1 MKRNRVHR
9 IKKVHIAGIITAV
22 IIIIAGLFVRP
33 LVAKALFD
41 ENKAVHIDAS
51 SIEQSTLIIGTHLI
65 YLYSLNDELYQIA
78 LDSAADSGQTQIY
91 YKSELA
97 DGTWFD
103 ITDAGSIADITD
115 SGIVV
120 SDDTINNLYFTHHT
134 KSDGKTY
141 DLRTNQ
147 AVSIF
152 DINNVYDVKN
162 LAELESLKNQYDI
175 MKESGDNSAAMKRN
189 IGLVET
195 FFATTVSTDETFSCD
210 TVLTALQSFYDRL
223 TADKADAAELEAVMD
238 VMAKVDNKR
247 KKTVYEKL
255 DEALT
260 NLLDQASDGT
270 STDENI
276 EYYELDNNFLT
287 AIADAQSDL
296 SESLTEAEGDLLE
309 EGSTV
314 LSAMEYSVANSLITN
329 ALSNNFSACEEDVVK
344 LIAISHISQ
353 ELIVSKES
361 ELDILEE
368 LISNAFSKYQD
379 ALKGG
384 PSDEYN
390 NAVSNNSSH
399 AVLENIIRSD
409 MADVNSIRSELQF
422 LIKAKTDRSEMEEAA
437 EYVKQCISQTSWLT
451 SKIPDDDYS
460 SEKKSSVTK
469 YKEWLNELIT
479 NLKSDGDGSAGASLY
494 EQKESLQEKRLE
506 ALDHE
511 DLDLANLLEA
521 QIETIDGQIA
531 EKETADSDELKW
543 LEEQLAD
550 LRQQAEENPSD
561 TDIASRVS
569 AIEAQISDIT
579 AGQLQGSEASN
590 IQSMKNDI
598 LSSIEDQGTSAVSTI
613 ESGIDGLK
621 SMLDA
626 GSPLAL
632 AALKEIYQKLVST
645 NYLDSQT
652 AYDDLISSIEETVAD
667 SDVLE
672 IQQNG
677 LSKELAVETVEE
689 VLGGKLPVAQSGK
702 TQKTGSSNAGKDT
715 GKDTRNETKTS
726 EAVTEGD
733 TENETETSEAV
744 TEEDT
749 ENETET
755 TETATET
762 EVDTGNISV
771 PSADLAGTDLTEEQI
786 SGAAIALAEYA
797 SETGNN
803 DIGQLAQG
811 LLAGLVNSEK
821 SAVFTTRKNNG
832 ESFVPVDRLA
842 AFTGYRYLW
851 NNTKKTAILSK
862 RKEYYAF
869 RAFYSGVENGSEE
882 KEYMNSEAEFSG
894 VVYIP
899 DSYVS
904 SHFDC
909 EVVEVSGTDYSVLAN
924 DRVREYS
931 EEILKALSEKGGG

>member
-1 MKRNRVHR
+1 
-9 IKKVHIAGIITAV
+9 
-22 IIIIAGLFVRP
+22 
-33 LVAKALFD
+33 
-41 ENKAVHIDAS
+41 
-51 SIEQSTLIIGTHLI
+51 
-65 YLYSLNDELYQIA
+65 
-78 LDSAADSGQTQIY
+78 
-91 YKSELA
+91 
-97 DGTWFD
+97 
-103 ITDAGSIADITD
+103 
-115 SGIVV
+115 
-120 SDDTINNLYFTHHT
+120 
-134 KSDGKTY
+134 
-141 DLRTNQ
+141 
-147 AVSIF
+147 
-152 DINNVYDVKN
+152 
-162 LAELESLKNQYDI
+162 
-175 MKESGDNSAAMKRN
+175 MKRN

-195 FFATTVSTDETFSCD
+195 FFATTVSTDETFTCD
-210 TVLTALQSFYDRL
+210 TELTALQSFYDKL

-247 KKTVYEKL
+247 KKTVYEKV

-329 ALSNNFSACEEDVVK
+329 ALSNNFSACKEDVVK
-344 LIAISHISQ
+344 LTAISHISQ

-437 EYVKQCISQTSWLT
+437 EYVKQCISQTSWLN

-479 NLKSDGDGSAGASLY
+479 NLKSDGDGSTGASLY

-521 QIETIDGQIA
+521 QIETIDGQIE

-569 AIEAQISDIT
+569 AVEAQISDIT
-579 AGQLQGSEASN
+579 AGQSEGSEASN

-598 LSSIEDQGTSAVSTI
+598 LSSIEDQGTSAASTI

-715 GKDTRNETKTS
+715 GKDTRNETETS
-726 EAVTEGD
+726 EAVAEED

-744 TEEDT
+744 TKEDT

-762 EVDTGNISV
+762 EVDAGNISV
-771 PSADLAGTDLTEEQI
+771 PSAELAGTDLTEEQI
-786 SGAAIALAEYA
+786 IGAAIALAEYA
-797 SETGNN
+797 RETGNN

-899 DSYVS
+899 GSYVS

-924 DRVREYS
+924 DKVREYS

>member
-1 MKRNRVHR
+1 M
-9 IKKVHIAGIITAV
+9 
-22 IIIIAGLFVRP
+22 
-33 LVAKALFD
+33 
-41 ENKAVHIDAS
+41 
-51 SIEQSTLIIGTHLI
+51 
-65 YLYSLNDELYQIA
+65 
-78 LDSAADSGQTQIY
+78 
-91 YKSELA
+91 
-97 DGTWFD
+97 
-103 ITDAGSIADITD
+103 
-115 SGIVV
+115 
-120 SDDTINNLYFTHHT
+120 
-134 KSDGKTY
+134 
-141 DLRTNQ
+141 
-147 AVSIF
+147 
-152 DINNVYDVKN
+152 
-162 LAELESLKNQYDI
+162 
-175 MKESGDNSAAMKRN
+175 
-189 IGLVET
+189 
-195 FFATTVSTDETFSCD
+195 
-210 TVLTALQSFYDRL
+210 
-223 TADKADAAELEAVMD
+223 
-238 VMAKVDNKR
+238 
-247 KKTVYEKL
+247 
-255 DEALT
+255 
-260 NLLDQASDGT
+260 
-270 STDENI
+270 
-276 EYYELDNNFLT
+276 
-287 AIADAQSDL
+287 
-296 SESLTEAEGDLLE
+296 
-309 EGSTV
+309 
-314 LSAMEYSVANSLITN
+314 
-329 ALSNNFSACEEDVVK
+329 
-344 LIAISHISQ
+344 
-353 ELIVSKES
+353 
-361 ELDILEE
+361 
-368 LISNAFSKYQD
+368 ISNAFSKYQD

-437 EYVKQCISQTSWLT
+437 EYVKQCISQTSWLN

-460 SEKKSSVTK
+460 SKKKSSVTK

-479 NLKSDGDGSAGASLY
+479 NLKSDGDGSTGASLY

-569 AIEAQISDIT
+569 AVEAQISDIT
-579 AGQLQGSEASN
+579 AGQSEGSEASN

-598 LSSIEDQGTSAVSTI
+598 LSSIEDQGTSAASTI

-702 TQKTGSSNAGKDT
+702 PQKTGSSNAGKDT
-715 GKDTRNETKTS
+715 KNETETS
-726 EAVTEGD
+726 EAVTEED
-733 TENETETSEAV
+733 TENETETTETV

-797 SETGNN
+797 RETGNN

-899 DSYVS
+899 GSYVS

-924 DRVREYS
+924 DKVREYS

>member
-1 MKRNRVHR
+1 MKRNRVQK

-22 IIIIAGLFVRP
+22 IVIIAGLFVRP

-115 SGIVV
+115 SGTVV

-147 AVSIF
+147 AVCIF
-152 DINNVYDVKN
+152 DINNVYDVEN
-162 LAELESLKNQYDI
+162 MSELESLKNQYDV

-195 FFATTVSTDETFSCD
+195 FFATSVSTDETFTCD
-210 TVLTALQSFYDRL
+210 TELTALQSFYDKL
-223 TADKADAAELEAVMD
+223 TADKADASELEAVMD
-238 VMAKVDNKR
+238 VMAKVDNER
-247 KKTVYEKL
+247 KKTVYGKV

-296 SESLTEAEGDLLE
+296 SGSMTEAEGDLLE

-329 ALSNNFSACEEDVVK
+329 ALSNNFSGCEEDVAK
-344 LIAISHISQ
+344 LTAISHISQ

-361 ELDILEE
+361 ELDLLEE
-368 LISNAFSKYQD
+368 LISDAFSKYQD
-379 ALKGG
+379 ALKDG

-422 LIKAKTDRSEMEEAA
+422 LIKAKTDRSEMEAA
-437 EYVKQCISQTSWLT
+437 TEYIKQCISQTAWLT

-460 SEKKSSVTK
+460 SEKNSSVTK
-469 YKEWLNELIT
+469 YKEWLNEQLT
-479 NLKSDGDGSAGASLY
+479 DLKSDGDGSTGASLY

-521 QIETIDGQIA
+521 QIETIDGKIA
-531 EKETADSDELKW
+531 EKETADSDELNW

-561 TDIASRVS
+561 TGIASRVS
-569 AIEAQISDIT
+569 AVEARISDIT
-579 AGQLQGSEASN
+579 AGQSDGSEVSN
-590 IQSMKNDI
+590 IQSIKNDI
-598 LSSIEDQGTSAVSTI
+598 LSSIEDQGMSAVSTI
-613 ESGIDGLK
+613 ESGVDGLK

-632 AALKEIYQKLVST
+632 AALKEVYQKLVST
-645 NYLDSQT
+645 NYLDNQT

-672 IQQNG
+672 IQTNG
-677 LSKELAVETVEE
+677 LSKELAVETVEDI
-689 VLGGKLPVAQSGK
+689 LGGKLPVAQSGQ

-715 GKDTRNETKTS
+715 GKDTKDQTGVS
-726 EAVTEGD
+726 EAVTETEAD
-733 TENETETSEAV
+733 TENETETSEPV
-744 TEEDT
+744 TET
-749 ENETET
+749 EAYTET
-755 TETATET
+755 TETESY
-762 EVDTGNISV
+762 EEDISV
-771 PSADLAGTDLTEEQI
+771 SSADLTGTDLTEEQI
-786 SGAAIALAEYA
+786 IGAAIALAEYA
-797 SETGNN
+797 RETGNN
-803 DIGQLAQG
+803 DIAQLAQG
-811 LLAGLVNSEK
+811 LLAGLANSEK
-821 SAVFTTRKNNG
+821 SAAFTTRKNNG

-882 KEYMNSEAEFSG
+882 KEYMDSEAEFSG
-894 VVYIP
+894 VIYIP
-899 DSYVS
+899 GSYVG

-924 DRVREYS
+924 DKVREYS

>member
-1 MKRNRVHR
+1 MLSQSRESFYGGKMKRNRVHR

-152 DINNVYDVKN
+152 DINNVYDVEN

-195 FFATTVSTDETFSCD
+195 FFATTVSTDETFTCD
-210 TVLTALQSFYDRL
+210 TELTALQSFYDRL

-270 STDENI
+270 STDENT

-344 LIAISHISQ
+344 LTAISHISQ

-361 ELDILEE
+361 ELNLLEE

-437 EYVKQCISQTSWLT
+437 EYVKQCISQTSWLN

-479 NLKSDGDGSAGASLY
+479 NLKSDGDGSTGASLY

-569 AIEAQISDIT
+569 AVEAQISDIT
-579 AGQLQGSEASN
+579 AGQSEGSEASN

-598 LSSIEDQGTSAVSTI
+598 LSSIEDQGTSAASTI

-702 TQKTGSSNAGKDT
+702 PQKTGSSNAGKDT
-715 GKDTRNETKTS
+715 GKDTQNQ
-726 EAVTEGD
+726 
-733 TENETETSEAV
+733 TETSEAV

-797 SETGNN
+797 RETGNN

-899 DSYVS
+899 GSYVS

-924 DRVREYS
+924 DKVREYS